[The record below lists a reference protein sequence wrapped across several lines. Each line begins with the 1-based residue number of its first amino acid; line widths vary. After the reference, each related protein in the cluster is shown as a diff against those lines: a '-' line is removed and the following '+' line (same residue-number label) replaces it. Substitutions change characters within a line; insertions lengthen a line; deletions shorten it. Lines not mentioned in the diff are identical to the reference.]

1 MSPLLPELEKGLE
14 AIEQL
19 LPRCGAAV
27 VAAYE
32 AFASELRSGDEEAAY
47 RRLQPLWQAYL
58 DDGEPPELNRLLKEV
73 GPPVVLRHFGVR

>member
-1 MSPLLPELEKGLE
+1 LEKGLE
-14 AIEQL
+14 GIERL

-27 VAAYE
+27 VEAFE
-32 AFASELRSGDEEAAY
+32 AFASELRGGNEEAAY
-47 RRLQPLWQAYL
+47 HRLQPLWQAYL